1 MNPAL
6 EQATVDPGRL
16 APAALAALALAVD
29 PVGLGGVV
37 LRGRPGPARDRWK
50 QLFADLLPDDTPW
63 RKVPCGVS
71 ADRLLGGL
79 DYAATLAS
87 GTPVMA
93 TGILAA
99 ADGGIVEV
107 AMAERLEAAPAAIIA
122 AALDAAEVVV
132 ERDGFARRSATRIAV
147 LALDEGLDAEE
158 AVDPALAERLAF
170 YVRTDELSADDLRCE
185 GIDDAVVDAART
197 RLPAVRMPSAKSE
210 LLARTAM
217 AFGIPSLRADLLSQ
231 RAARILAALAGRS
244 VPDDDDVTLAAGLVL
259 PQRARCMPVEAP
271 EEEAAP
277 EERRAE
283 EKPPEEPPAGE
294 DGSGMPDDVVLD
306 AVRAAIPAGLL
317 DAARDLKRSRSRAAG
332 RGRIGPD
339 VRRRRRGR
347 PIGSMPADRSR
358 GGRINLLETLKA
370 AVPWQTIRRRQ
381 RDSARRV
388 LIGKDDLRV
397 TRFKDKNESTTV
409 FVVDASGSQ
418 AAQRLGEVKGAIEL
432 LLAEC
437 YVRRDEV
444 AMIAFRGSEAETV
457 LQPTRALARAKRLL
471 AAIPAG
477 GATPLSAGIDQ
488 AHAVVDSIR
497 REGRT
502 PVVVFLTDGRGNV
515 TRDGSKGHADA
526 TDEALKAA
534 KSFRMTGARP
544 IVVDT
549 SRRPRPQ
556 ARELAEAMDA
566 SYVPMPYPS
575 AEAINAAVSAET
587 SR

>member
-1 MNPAL
+1 MNAHA
-6 EQATVDPGRL
+6 QAATADPGQL
-16 APAALAALALAVD
+16 TPAVLAALALAVD

-50 QLFADLLPDDTPW
+50 QLFTGLLSADTPW
-63 RKVPCGVS
+63 RKVPSGVS

-87 GTPVMA
+87 GKPVMA

-122 AALDAAEVVV
+122 GALDTGEVVV
-132 ERDGFARRSATRIAV
+132 ERDGFARRAKAGFAV
-147 LALDEGLDAEE
+147 VALDEGLDEEE
-158 AVDPALAERLAF
+158 ALDPALAERLAF
-170 YVRTDELSADDLRCE
+170 HVRTDELGADDLRCA
-185 GIDDAVVDAART
+185 GIDAALIDAARA
-197 RLPAVRMPSAKSE
+197 RLPAIIAPPEASE

-217 AFGIPSLRADLLSQ
+217 AFGIGSLRADLLSLK
-231 RAARILAALAGRS
+231 AARILAALAGRS
-244 VPDDDDVTLAAGLVL
+244 APSEDDITLAAGLVL
-259 PQRARCMPVEAP
+259 PQRARCLPVDAP
-271 EEEAAP
+271 EEA
-277 EERRAE
+277 
-283 EKPPEEPPAGE
+283 PPEEQGAEDRPPDEARAE
-294 DGSGMPDDVVLD
+294 DNGAQTLDDVVLD
-306 AVRAAIPAGLL
+306 AVRAAIPDGLL
-317 DAARDLKRSRSRAAG
+317 DAARDLKRSRARAAG

-339 VRRRRRGR
+339 VRRRQRGR
-347 PIGSMPADRSR
+347 PIGAMPADRAR
-358 GGRINLLETLKA
+358 GGRIDLLETLKA

-381 RDSARRV
+381 RDTVRRV
-388 LIGKDDLRV
+388 IIGKDDLRV

-444 AMIAFRGSEAETV
+444 AMIAFRGSASEIV

-477 GATPLSAGIDQ
+477 GATPLAAGIDQ
-488 AHAVVDSIR
+488 ARTVVDSIR

-515 TRDGSKGHADA
+515 TRDGTKGRADA
-526 TDEALKAA
+526 TEEALQAA
-534 KSFRMTGARP
+534 RSFRSTGARP

-556 ARELAEAMDA
+556 ARELADAMAA

-587 SR
+587 PR